1 MEKRLG
7 GDLEVPYNF
16 EQTALAF
23 KWTGGRPRIQGVP
36 QPQATTNRQTTI
48 ICSKLG
54 IYDPMAL
61 LLGTATARP
70 SMAGLSLSSYS
81 SQDSTMAAASARLA
95 SLTPS
100 VIADKEVLEKRK
112 EERKEEKKG
121 GEEAEKVKLAI
132 PAPKEEA
139 SNQDF
144 LAVLDSIGNGS
155 VKTKENEA
163 RGDESNVESIND
175 MFVIDKNGA
184 EEEEEVKPP
193 PVKQLKRRNA
203 SLYASNDE

>member
-23 KWTGGRPRIQGVP
+23 KWTGSRPRIQGVP

-100 VIADKEVLEKRK
+100 VVADKEALEKRREEREKK
-112 EERKEEKKG
+112 EEDEG
-121 GEEAEKVKLAI
+121 EKVKLAI
-132 PAPKEEA
+132 PAPKEDA

-155 VKTKENEA
+155 VKTKESEERA
-163 RGDESNVESIND
+163 EESNVESIND

-184 EEEEEVKPP
+184 RDEEEVKPP

-203 SLYASNDE
+203 SMYASNDE

>member
-1 MEKRLG
+1 MG
-7 GDLEVPYNF
+7 
-16 EQTALAF
+16 
-23 KWTGGRPRIQGVP
+23 
-36 QPQATTNRQTTI
+36 PQATTNRQTTI

-112 EERKEEKKG
+112 EERKEE
-121 GEEAEKVKLAI
+121 EAEKVKLAI
-132 PAPKEEA
+132 PTPKEEA

-155 VKTKENEA
+155 IKTKENEEK
-163 RGDESNVESIND
+163 GDESNVESIND

-184 EEEEEVKPP
+184 EDDEEVKPP

>member
-1 MEKRLG
+1 
-7 GDLEVPYNF
+7 
-16 EQTALAF
+16 
-23 KWTGGRPRIQGVP
+23 
-36 QPQATTNRQTTI
+36 
-48 ICSKLG
+48 
-54 IYDPMAL
+54 
-61 LLGTATARP
+61 
-70 SMAGLSLSSYS
+70 
-81 SQDSTMAAASARLA
+81 MAAASARLA

-112 EERKEEKKG
+112 EEREKKEDEG
-121 GEEAEKVKLAI
+121 EKVKLAI

-155 VKTKENEA
+155 VKTKESEERA
-163 RGDESNVESIND
+163 EESNVESIND

-184 EEEEEVKPP
+184 GDEEEVKPP